1 MKKNI
6 SKIVDIML
14 ESMGFKRLKKKNLI
28 NK

>member
-14 ESMGFKRLKKKNLI
+14 ESMGFKRLKNKKSY
-28 NK
+28 K